1 MRVPDA
7 RPGKHVSRLTAE
19 SWRKIGYIAGAI
31 VCLASLAF
39 VGWTLASQAGRI
51 REFGLLDLQ
60 LAPVLLSAAVYG
72 LGVVSTAIAWPVL
85 LRGVGNAPPRQLLLI
100 GLATQMGKYLPGN
113 LAFYI
118 GRAALARAHAVEWS
132 RSAGATLVEVG
143 AAVFAGIIVGLLSL
157 SMSDVAIG
165 LTARYQTQL
174 ALLAAVTLA
183 LFLWFARRQGALKS
197 ILASTSILIVSF
209 LLAGLS
215 LYCLSYALDEA
226 ARLDLKFAIA
236 AFAFAW
242 VAGFVVLGAPAG
254 IGIRE
259 VILIAMLSP
268 IIGTYRAVVLA
279 GVHRLVTISVD
290 LSMGVGANYLLWRR
304 AKPAARRG

>member
-1 MRVPDA
+1 MLVPDA
-7 RPGKHVSRLTAE
+7 GLGKHVSKLSAE
-19 SWRKIGYIAGAI
+19 TWRKVGYTAGAL

-39 VGWTLASQAGRI
+39 VAWTLASQASRI

-60 LAPVLLSAAVYG
+60 LGPLLLSAGFYG
-72 LGVVSTAIAWPVL
+72 LGLVSTAIAWPVL
-85 LRGVGNAPPRQLLLI
+85 LKGVGNAPPRHLLLI

-113 LAFYI
+113 LAFYV
-118 GRAALARAHAVEWS
+118 GRATLARAHAVEWT

-143 AAVFAGIIVGLLSL
+143 AAVSAGIIVGLLGL

-165 LTARYQTQL
+165 LAARYQTQL

-183 LFLWFARRQGALKS
+183 LFVWFAQRQGALKS
-197 ILASTSILIVSF
+197 ILASTGILVVSF

-215 LYCLSYALDEA
+215 LYCLSYALDDL

-268 IIGTYRAVVLA
+268 VIGTHRAVVLA

-290 LSMGVGANYLLWRR
+290 LSVGVGANYLLWR
-304 AKPAARRG
+304 KGKSAARHG